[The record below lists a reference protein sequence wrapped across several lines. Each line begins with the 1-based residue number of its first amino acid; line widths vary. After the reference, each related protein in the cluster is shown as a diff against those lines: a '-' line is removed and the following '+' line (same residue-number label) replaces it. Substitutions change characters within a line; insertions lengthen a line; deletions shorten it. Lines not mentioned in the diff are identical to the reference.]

1 MKVSNKL
8 AHYGDMIA
16 IPFFIITLI
25 YFCNIENKTNLEY
38 LIILFLTIALICDVV
53 FTYIFMISKQ

>member
-8 AHYGDMIA
+8 AHYGDMIL

-25 YFCNIENKTNLEY
+25 YFFNIENKTNLEY
-38 LIILFLTIALICDVV
+38 LIILFLTITLICDVV
-53 FTYIFMISKQ
+53 FTYIFMTSKQ